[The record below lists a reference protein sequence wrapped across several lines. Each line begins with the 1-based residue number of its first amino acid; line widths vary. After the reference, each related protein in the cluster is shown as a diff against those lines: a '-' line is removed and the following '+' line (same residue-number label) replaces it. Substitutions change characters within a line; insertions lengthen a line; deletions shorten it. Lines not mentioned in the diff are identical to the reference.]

1 MWIVGSVCA
10 ATVIVIAPD
19 YDSAVFYIDNDHTYA
34 NFIRNRLAQQRRR
47 RAGGRQKVLVI
58 DNASIQADDL
68 VSLCERLV
76 NRHGR
81 SVSFG
86 YGGTGMFH
94 VQKTC
99 VYFEIWSQSL
109 KRNTN

>member
-1 MWIVGSVCA
+1 MDRIINSCYHLMADERWTSVDL
-10 ATVIVIAPD
+10 PPELRE
-19 YDSAVFYIDNDHTYA
+19 YIP
-34 NFIRNRLAQQRRR
+34 
-47 RAGGRQKVLVI
+47 
-58 DNASIQADDL
+58 
-68 VSLCERLV
+68 
-76 NRHGR
+76 GR